1 MRFHPAVLFSAV
13 LGLSL
18 FGVVFAQQ
26 RAPER
31 PAQYSARGTHGA
43 IAAGSGYATEA
54 AMRMYYTGGNAVDAG
69 VASIFAA
76 ATTEYSHVGWGGEAP
91 ILIRT
96 KDGKVHA
103 IAGVGTMPKLATAD
117 FYRKRPLQLGEILEP
132 PEKGGLQ
139 GIIPVAGIMAALVPS
154 LPEASL
160 VALRD
165 YGTKSFTEAVAP
177 ALEFADGSAIDEQ
190 RSGSIQASREFFTLW
205 PSSMKHFIPE
215 GHVPMPGE
223 IFRQPDLARSLRGMV
238 AAEKKA
244 LAAGASR
251 VAAIDAVRDYFY
263 RGEIA
268 KKIDEFSRAHD
279 GLLRYEDMAAFR
291 LTPEEPVSTEFH
303 GARVYKPGFWSQG
316 PAMIETLN
324 MLSGIDVTSMRVNSA
339 QYIHTLTEALKL
351 AYADRDTYYGDP
363 KFSKIPS
370 EELLSM
376 KYADERRKL
385 IGQSASME
393 FLPGKIDG
401 KVGIHP
407 SQSEIVRTKI
417 DEFLMAH
424 DTTCVDAIDKD
435 GVMFSATPSGAWL
448 PSVIAGDTGI
458 PLTERAQSFLLVQG
472 NPNEL
477 AGGKRP
483 RVTLSPTLVTHT
495 DGTPWMVLSTPGG
508 DNQEQA
514 LMQLLFDVVLFK
526 QNAEQAIEAP
536 RFETRHL
543 VSSFDNHAMNPG
555 DLQLDDRTPQAVIE
569 NLATRGHKIGTRSR
583 WSSGSAPGMV
593 RVTPGGV
600 IEAGADPWG
609 YRSMRA
615 Y

>member
-1 MRFHPAVLFSAV
+1 MKFHPALLVSAV
-13 LGLSL
+13 LGLSIW
-18 FGVVFAQQ
+18 GVSSAQQ
-26 RAPER
+26 RQAER

-117 FYRKRPLQLGEILEP
+117 FYRKRPLELGEILEP
-132 PEKGGLQ
+132 PEKNGLR

-165 YGTKSFTEAVAP
+165 YGTKSFAEAVTP

-190 RSGSIQASREFFTLW
+190 RAGSIQASREFFSLW
-205 PSSMKHFIPE
+205 PSSMKHFMPE
-215 GHVPMPGE
+215 GHAPVPGE
-223 IFRQPDLARSLRGMV
+223 VFHQPDLARTIRGMV
-238 AAEKKA
+238 EAEKKA
-244 LAAGASR
+244 LASGASR
-251 VAAIDAVRDYFY
+251 QAAIDAVRDYFY

-268 KKIDEFSRAHD
+268 KKIDEFSRSHN
-279 GLLRYEDMAAFR
+279 GLLRYDDMAAFR
-291 LTPEEPVSTEFH
+291 LTPEEPLSTEFH

-316 PAMIETLN
+316 PAMLETLN
-324 MLSGIDVTSMRVNSA
+324 MLSGLDVTGMRVNSA
-339 QYIHTLTEALKL
+339 QYVHTLVEALKL

-363 KFSKIPS
+363 KFVKVPA

-376 KYADERRKL
+376 KYAEERRKQ
-385 IGQSASME
+385 IGQQASME
-393 FLPGKIDG
+393 FLPGRINGKIG
-401 KVGIHP
+401 VHP
-407 SQSEIVRTKI
+407 SQSEIARTKI
-417 DEFLMAH
+417 DDFLMAH

-472 NPNEL
+472 SPNEL

-483 RVTLSPTLVTHT
+483 RVTLSPTLVTHA
-495 DGTPWMVLSTPGG
+495 DGSPWMVISTPGG

-514 LMQLLFDVVLFK
+514 LMQLLFDVQLFHM
-526 QNAEQAIEAP
+526 NAEQAIETP

-555 DLQLDDRTPQAVIE
+555 DLQLDDRTPQTVIQD
-569 NLATRGHKIGTRSR
+569 LANRGHKIGTRSR
-583 WSSGSAPGMV
+583 WQSGSAPGLV

-609 YRSMRA
+609 YRRMSA

>member
-1 MRFHPAVLFSAV
+1 MKIHPAVLICTIS
-13 LGLSL
+13 GLSI
-18 FGVVFAQQ
+18 VAVRAQS

-31 PAQYSARGTHGA
+31 PAQFSARGTHGA

-69 VASIFAA
+69 VAAIFAA

-96 KDGKVHA
+96 KDGKVHS

-117 FYRKRPLQLGEILEP
+117 FYRNRPLQLGEILEP
-132 PEKGGLQ
+132 PEKNGLK

-154 LPEASL
+154 LPESSL

-165 YGTKSFTEAVAP
+165 YGTKSFAEAVEP
-177 ALEFADGSAIDEQ
+177 ALEFADGSAIDEL
-190 RSGSIQASREFFTLW
+190 RAGSIQSSREFFTLW
-205 PSSMKHFIPE
+205 ASSAKHFMPD
-215 GHVPMPGE
+215 GRVPLPGE
-223 IFRQPDLARSLRGMV
+223 IFHQPDLARSIRGMV
-238 AAEKKA
+238 EAEKKA
-244 LAAGASR
+244 LASGAGR
-251 VAAIDAVRDYFY
+251 VGGIDAARDYFY

-268 KKIDEFSRAHD
+268 KKIDEFSRAHN
-279 GLLRYEDMAAFR
+279 GLLRYDDMAAFK

-324 MLSGIDVTSMRVNSA
+324 ILNGVDLTDMRLNSA
-339 QYIHTLTEALKL
+339 QYIHTLVEALKL

-363 KFSKIPS
+363 KFVKVP
-370 EELLSM
+370 EEQLLSL
-376 KYADERRKL
+376 KYGQERRKL
-385 IGQSASME
+385 IGQNASLE
-393 FLPGKIDG
+393 FVPGKVGDHP
-401 KVGIHP
+401 GIHP
-407 SQSEIVRTKI
+407 SQSQIVRTKI
-417 DEFLMAH
+417 DDFLMAH

-435 GVMFSATPSGAWL
+435 GIMFSATPSGAWL

-458 PLTERAQSFLLVQG
+458 PLTERAQSFLLVPG

-483 RVTLSPTLVTHT
+483 RVTLSPTLVEHA
-495 DGTPWMVLSTPGG
+495 DGSPWIVLSTPGG

-514 LMQLLFDVVLFK
+514 LIQLLFDVILFRE
-526 QNAEQAIEAP
+526 NSEQAIETP

-555 DLQLDDRTPQAVIE
+555 DLQLDDRTPENVIQ
-569 NLATRGHKIGTRSR
+569 NLASRGHKIGTRSR
-583 WSSGSAPGMV
+583 WQSGSAPGLV

-609 YRSMRA
+609 YRNMRA

>member
-1 MRFHPAVLFSAV
+1 MRFHPAVSVSAV
-13 LGLSL
+13 LGLSML
-18 FGVVFAQQ
+18 GAVFAQQ
-26 RAPER
+26 KAPER
-31 PAQYSARGTHGA
+31 PAQFSARGTHGA

-132 PEKGGLQ
+132 PEKNGLR

-165 YGTKSFTEAVAP
+165 YGTKSFNEAVAP

-190 RSGSIQASREFFTLW
+190 RSSSIQNSREFFTLW
-205 PSSMKHFIPE
+205 PTSMKHFMPE
-215 GHVPMPGE
+215 GHAPLPGE
-223 IFRQPDLARSLRGMV
+223 IFHQPDLARSLRGM
-238 AAEKKA
+238 AGAEKKA

-251 VAAIDAVRDYFY
+251 TAAIDAVRDYFY

-268 KKIDEFSRAHD
+268 KKIDEFSRAHE
-279 GLLRYEDMAAFR
+279 GLLRYEDMAAFK
-291 LTPEEPVSTEFH
+291 LTPEEPVSTEFR

-316 PAMIETLN
+316 PAMIEALN
-324 MLSGIDVTSMRVNSA
+324 ILSGIDVTSMRVNSA

-363 KFSKIPS
+363 KFSKVPS

-385 IGQSASME
+385 IGQNASME
-393 FLPGKIDG
+393 FLPGKVEG
-401 KVGIHP
+401 RVGIHP
-407 SQSEIVRTKI
+407 SQSEIARTKI
-417 DEFLMAH
+417 DDFLMAH

-435 GVMFSATPSGAWL
+435 GIMFSATPSGSWL

-458 PLTERAQSFLLVQG
+458 PLTERAQSFLLVAG

-483 RVTLSPTLVTHT
+483 RVTLSPTLITHT
-495 DGTPWMVLSTPGG
+495 DGTPWIVLSTPGG

-514 LMQLLFDVVLFK
+514 LIQLMFDVVLFRM
-526 QNAEQAIEAP
+526 NAEQAIEAP

-555 DLQLDDRTPQAVIE
+555 DLQLDDRTPQTVIQD
-569 NLATRGHKIGTRSR
+569 LANRGHKIGTRTR
-583 WSSGSAPGMV
+583 WQSGSAPGLV

-615 Y
+615 W